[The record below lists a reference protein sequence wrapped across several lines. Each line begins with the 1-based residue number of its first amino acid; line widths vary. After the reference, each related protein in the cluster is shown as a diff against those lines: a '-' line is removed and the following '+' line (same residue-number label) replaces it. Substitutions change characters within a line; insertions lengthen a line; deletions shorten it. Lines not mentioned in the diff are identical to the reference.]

1 MKVYKLQN
9 QSFPIRIKFHDEVQ
23 CLTVEAAVELAVS
36 LLKVSGNENR
46 LDPYPNGK
54 SKGELL
60 AIIDAK
66 EAELAR
72 ARNLLRDLSANLGDL
87 GYYLQDHKMVN
98 LKKIADNV
106 ANAMVFLAETSTVK
120 S

>member
-1 MKVYKLQN
+1 MD
-9 QSFPIRIKFHDEVQ
+9 QSTAIDYMEDEILAWGSVQ
-23 CLTVEAAVELAVS
+23 GLAKH
-36 LLKVSGNENR
+36 LYDKGYR

-54 SKGELL
+54 SKDELL

-66 EAELAR
+66 EEKLAR

-87 GYYLQDHKMVN
+87 GYYLQDHKAIN

-106 ANAMVFLAETSTVK
+106 ANAMAFLAETITVK

>member
-1 MKVYKLQN
+1 MDEIVKIIDGYADDMEDENL
-9 QSFPIRIKFHDEVQ
+9 FHRSRGIAKRLHD
-23 CLTVEAAVELAVS
+23 A
-36 LLKVSGNENR
+36 GYR

-54 SKGELL
+54 SKVELL
-60 AIIDAK
+60 AIIETK

-87 GYYLQDHKMVN
+87 GYYLQDHKTIN

>member
-1 MKVYKLQN
+1 MTEDNKRELQDVIDGWDGSWN
-9 QSFPIRIKFHDEVQ
+9 LCPLPALDDLCNRLIQY
-23 CLTVEAAVELAVS
+23 
-36 LLKVSGNENR
+36 GYR

-54 SKGELL
+54 SKVELIARIEAL
-60 AIIDAK
+60 
-66 EAELAR
+66 EAERDKAR
-72 ARNLLRDLSANLGDL
+72 GLLRDLSANLGDL
-87 GYYLQDHKMVN
+87 GYYLQDHKAIN